1 MMTTEEIRQQLLSMQ
16 DPQYRDFHSSL
27 LPNIDAIIGIR
38 VPQLRVFAK
47 ELQKEGGA
55 ADFLRDLP
63 HKYYDEKTL
72 HAFLLNEIKDYG
84 RLMEELERFLP
95 YIDNWATCD
104 GCRPKAVKNHL
115 PELLDR
121 IKVWLRSGETYTVR
135 FGMEMLLCHYLEDA
149 FTPEIPALV
158 AGVKSEEYYIRMMQA
173 WFFATALAKQWDTAL
188 PYLLDHRLSPWVH
201 NKTIQKAVE
210 SYRITAEQKAYLK
223 TLRV

>member
-1 MMTTEEIRQQLLSMQ
+1 MTPEEIRQRLLSMQ
-16 DPQYRDFHSSL
+16 DLKYRDFHSGL
-27 LPNIDAIIGIR
+27 LPNVDAIIGVR
-38 VPQLRVFAK
+38 ASQLRTLAK
-47 ELQKEGGA
+47 ELERGGEA
-55 ADFLRDLP
+55 EAFLHDLP
-63 HKYYDEKTL
+63 HKYYDENTL

-95 YIDNWATCD
+95 YMDNWATCD
-104 GCRPKAVKNHL
+104 GCRPKLFRKHL
-115 PELLDR
+115 PELLER
-121 IKVWLRSGETYTVR
+121 IRGWLESGQTYTVR
-135 FGMEMLLCHYLEDA
+135 FGMEMLMCHYLEAA

-158 AGVKSEEYYIRMMQA
+158 AGVENEEYYVQMMQA
-173 WFFATALAKQWDTAL
+173 WFFATALAKQWDAIL

>member
-1 MMTTEEIRQQLLSMQ
+1 MTPEDIRQRLLSMQ
-16 DPQYRDFHSSL
+16 DTKYRDFHSGL
-27 LPNIDAIIGIR
+27 LPDVDSIIGIR
-38 VPQLRVFAK
+38 TPELRAFAK

-55 ADFLRDLP
+55 AGFLRDLP
-63 HKYYDEKTL
+63 HKYYDENTL
-72 HAFLLNEIKDYG
+72 HAFLLNGIQDYD

-104 GCRPKAVKNHL
+104 GCRPKVFRKHL
-115 PELLDR
+115 TELLER
-121 IKVWLRSGETYTVR
+121 IRIWLQSGKTYTVR

-173 WFFATALAKQWDTAL
+173 WFFATALAKQWDAAL

>member
-1 MMTTEEIRQQLLSMQ
+1 MTTEEIRQRLLSMQ
-16 DPQYRDFHSSL
+16 DLKYRDFHSGL
-27 LPNIDAIIGIR
+27 LPNVDAIIGVR
-38 VPQLRVFAK
+38 APQLRAFAK
-47 ELQKEGGA
+47 ELEKGGEA
-55 ADFLRDLP
+55 EAFLHDLP
-63 HKYYDEKTL
+63 HKYYDENTL

-104 GCRPKAVKNHL
+104 GCRPKAVKKHL

-121 IKVWLRSGETYTVR
+121 IKVWLRSEQTYTIR

-158 AGVKSEEYYIRMMQA
+158 AGVESEEYYVQMMQA
-173 WFFATALAKQWDTAL
+173 WFFATALAMQWDAAL
-188 PYLLDHRLSPWVH
+188 PYLLEHRLTPWVH

-210 SYRITAEQKAYLK
+210 SYRITAAQKAYLK
-223 TLRV
+223 ALRV